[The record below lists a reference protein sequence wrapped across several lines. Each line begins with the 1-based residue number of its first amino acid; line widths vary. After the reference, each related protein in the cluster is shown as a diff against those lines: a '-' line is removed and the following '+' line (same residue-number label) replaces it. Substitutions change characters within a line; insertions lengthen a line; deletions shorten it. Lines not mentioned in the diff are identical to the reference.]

1 MIPQKASFELQNL
14 RYVYVLNDSS
24 KAVTTPI
31 TVLNVNDGKN
41 FVVTSG
47 LKAGDRVITEG
58 VGTIVKDGVT
68 VTPVTPAAEAAPA
81 AKAAAE

>member
-1 MIPQKASFELQNL
+1 M
-14 RYVYVLNDSS
+14 
-24 KAVTTPI
+24 
-31 TVLNVNDGKN
+31 LNVNDGKN